1 MCAQLIMIVVVI
13 AFDGGVFDRP
23 VDPLDL
29 AVGPWMAG
37 PGQPV
42 FNPVGV
48 ADHVKAHGP
57 GIDRV
62 SVPWLRGE
70 PDAIIGQDRV
80 DVIRDGFE
88 QMFKELPGCL
98 AVGLV
103 YELSD
108 RRFSGPINGCEQLQ
122 PVLGGLDLGDVHVE
136 APDWI
141 ALETLPL
148 WCVPFDVRQARYA
161 MPLQAPMQGRPCQ
174 ARD

>member
-23 VDPLDL
+23 VYALDL

-80 DVIRDGFE
+80 DVIRNGFE

-108 RRFSGPINGCEQLQ
+108 ANLPVRSMAANSYSLPSAVWTSAMYMWKPPIG
-122 PVLGGLDLGDVHVE
+122 
-136 APDWI
+136 
-141 ALETLPL
+141 
-148 WCVPFDVRQARYA
+148 
-161 MPLQAPMQGRPCQ
+161 
-174 ARD
+174 